1 MCKMSGCCISV
12 LLGWGMLVSF
22 NFLFLFVCLFV
33 LGAGCRDGPEN
44 WICFFLCRTEKQI
57 EEENREMKDTNIII
71 SSERER
77 EGEIDRS
84 IDHSSQEQKP
94 NR

>member
-33 LGAGCRDGPEN
+33 LGGGGGGV
-44 WICFFLCRTEKQI
+44 FLGLVLGVYVIWFILLHFCKMG
-57 EEENREMKDTNIII
+57 N
-71 SSERER
+71 
-77 EGEIDRS
+77 
-84 IDHSSQEQKP
+84 
-94 NR
+94 